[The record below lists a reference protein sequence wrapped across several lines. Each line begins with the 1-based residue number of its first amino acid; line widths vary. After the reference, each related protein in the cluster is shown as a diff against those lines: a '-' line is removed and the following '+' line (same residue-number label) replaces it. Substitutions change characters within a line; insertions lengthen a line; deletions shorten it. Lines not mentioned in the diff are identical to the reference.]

1 MTLQLDAPRLV
12 DWRVSRRPMNARHHK
27 GTKMEDKAI
36 EKEMQDKGLTAPRLT
51 PQDIE
56 RAVAGEEYAV
66 FSGRLTVC
74 VLTLQN
80 GFLVTGESSCVS
92 IENFD
97 AELGRKIARD
107 NAKRKVRELE
117 GYALRQRLAP

>member
-1 MTLQLDAPRLV
+1 
-12 DWRVSRRPMNARHHK
+12 MNDRHHK
-27 GTKMEDKAI
+27 GTKMNDQEI
-36 EKEMQDKGLTAPRLT
+36 EQEIQAKGLNAPRLT

-56 RAVAGEEYAV
+56 MAVAGEEYTV

-92 IENFD
+92 AENFD

-107 NAKRKVRELE
+107 NAKNKVWELE
-117 GYALRQRLAP
+117 GYALRKRLAA

>member
-1 MTLQLDAPRLV
+1 MKDQ
-12 DWRVSRRPMNARHHK
+12 
-27 GTKMEDKAI
+27 AI
-36 EKEMQDKGLTAPRLT
+36 EKEIQDKGLTPPRLT

-56 RAVAGEEYAV
+56 RAIDGEEYAV
-66 FSGRLTVC
+66 FSGRLTAC

-97 AELGRKIARD
+97 AELGRKISRD
-107 NAKRKVRELE
+107 YAKGKVWELE
-117 GYALRQRLAP
+117 GYALRQRLAT

>member
-1 MTLQLDAPRLV
+1 
-12 DWRVSRRPMNARHHK
+12 MN
-27 GTKMEDKAI
+27 DQAI
-36 EKEMQDKGLTAPRLT
+36 EQEIQDKGLTAPRLT

-56 RAVAGEEYAV
+56 IAVAGEEYAV

-92 IENFD
+92 AENFD
-97 AELGRKIARD
+97 AEIGRKIARD
-107 NAKRKVRELE
+107 NAVQKVWLLVGYELRSRISS
-117 GYALRQRLAP
+117 GLVSK

>member
-1 MTLQLDAPRLV
+1 M
-12 DWRVSRRPMNARHHK
+12 
-27 GTKMEDKAI
+27 
-36 EKEMQDKGLTAPRLT
+36 
-51 PQDIE
+51 
-56 RAVAGEEYAV
+56 
-66 FSGRLTVC
+66 C

-117 GYALRQRLAP
+117 GYALRQRLAT

>member
-1 MTLQLDAPRLV
+1 MKDQ
-12 DWRVSRRPMNARHHK
+12 
-27 GTKMEDKAI
+27 AI
-36 EKEMQDKGLTAPRLT
+36 EKEIQDKGLTAPRLT

-56 RAVAGEEYAV
+56 IAVAGEEYAV

-92 IENFD
+92 AENFD
-97 AELGRKIARD
+97 AELGKKIARD
-107 NAKRKVRELE
+107 NAKNKVWELE
-117 GYALRQRLAP
+117 GYALRQRLAA